1 MLGPGA
7 IADLPLL
14 QVPGHTV
21 LPGVIQVMLISGP
34 EWVHCFSELQA
45 LATEEAQPAR
55 FGHLRAY
62 ENIGVLMEL
71 REVRPL
77 ADGRLVVVARAIC
90 RFRVASST
98 ALEPLPRANVI
109 LLPDDEE
116 LGLTRL
122 RRETAA
128 STDTCRGGAG
138 GGGGGGAHVGGER
151 AAAIAKVLEGRRVR
165 RPQHRGWR

>member
-1 MLGPGA
+1 VLGPGA

-55 FGHLRAY
+55 FGHLQAY

-77 ADGRLVVVARAIC
+77 ANGRLVVVARAIANLLA
-90 RFRVASST
+90 RQPAMGFAPMARLWV
-98 ALEPLPRANVI
+98 LPPWPLRLIACPRARI
-109 LLPDDEE
+109 
-116 LGLTRL
+116 
-122 RRETAA
+122 AK
-128 STDTCRGGAG
+128 GGAPM
-138 GGGGGGAHVGGER
+138 ARLWALPPWSPRVIV
-151 AAAIAKVLEGRRVR
+151 IASAL
-165 RPQHRGWR
+165 